1 MTFHIFFA
9 NLERMKK
16 VRAHV
21 LISGIVQGVFFRANT
36 RDIALSHGIHG
47 WVRNTMDGK
56 VEAVFE
62 GDEAVV
68 KRVIDWCKHGPTG
81 ARVDNVDI
89 KWLDYTG
96 EFNGFMVR

>member
-1 MTFHIFFA
+1 MLGYFQV
-9 NLERMKK
+9 KK
-16 VRAHV
+16 IRAHV

-62 GDEAVV
+62 GDETAVKKV
-68 KRVIDWCKHGPTG
+68 VEWCKRGPSG
-81 ARVDNVDI
+81 ARVDNIDI
-89 KWLDYTG
+89 KWLAHTD
-96 EFNGFMVR
+96 EFNGFMVRR